1 MLKSEGYRMFRGVM
15 RITPKNP
22 KFPPQEIRG
31 DWLYK
36 PEHRCWYANGSSY
49 PEEICEVLEDLT

>member
-1 MLKSEGYRMFRGVM
+1 MIKVEGYEAFRGVM

-22 KFPPQEIRG
+22 KFPPIEIDA

-36 PEHRCWYANGSSY
+36 PEFNCWYGNGSSFDAC
-49 PEEICEVLEDLT
+49 ICEVVEDRT